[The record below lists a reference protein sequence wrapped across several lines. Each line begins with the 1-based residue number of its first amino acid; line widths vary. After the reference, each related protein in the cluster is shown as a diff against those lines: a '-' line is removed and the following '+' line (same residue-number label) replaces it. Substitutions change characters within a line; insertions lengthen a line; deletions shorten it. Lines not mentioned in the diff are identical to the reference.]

1 MTIQILSRRS
11 SLLNDRPF
19 PIRIGDGELALN
31 LNPADPGLY
40 FADSTGAPSTGLIKV
55 GPVHVD
61 STPPNAAPTGFTSL
75 SKGEQ
80 WLNTTSSPILNIY
93 DGTSWQQPKAVA
105 SVSSGSFP
113 TSPIDGQLHYDESV
127 TTLYIYRT
135 SVASWTAI

>member
-11 SLLNDRPF
+11 TLLNDRPY
-19 PIRIGDGELALN
+19 PIRIGDGEICLN

-61 STPPNAAPTGFTSL
+61 STAPNAAPTGFPTY

-80 WLNTTSSPILNIY
+80 WLDTTSSQILNIH
-93 DGTSWQQPKAVA
+93 DGTNWQQPKAVA
-105 SVSSGSFP
+105 SISSGSFP
-113 TSPIDGQLHYDESV
+113 LSPINGQLHYDESV

-135 SVASWTAI
+135 STASWTAV

>member
-11 SLLNDRPF
+11 TLLNDRPF

-61 STPPNAAPTGFTSL
+61 LTPPNAAPTGFINL

-80 WLNTTSSPILNIY
+80 WLNTTSSPILNIH

-113 TSPIDGQLHYDESV
+113 TIPINGQLHYDESV

-135 SVASWTAI
+135 STASWTAI

>member
-11 SLLNDRPF
+11 SLLNDRPT
-19 PIRIGDGELALN
+19 PIRIGDGELCLN

-40 FADSTGAPSTGLIKV
+40 FADSTPAPSTGLIKV

-61 STPPNAAPTGFTSL
+61 STPPNAAPTGFAPL

-80 WLNTTSSPILNIY
+80 WLNTSSSEILNIH
-93 DGTSWQQPKAVA
+93 DGSNWLQPKAVA

-113 TSPIDGQLHYDESV
+113 TSPVNGQLHYDESV
-127 TTLYIYRT
+127 PALYIYRT
-135 SVASWTAI
+135 STSSWTAI

>member
-11 SLLNDRPF
+11 SLLNDRPT
-19 PIRIGDGELALN
+19 PIRIGDGELCLN

-40 FADSTGAPSTGLIKV
+40 FADNIPAPSTGLIKV

-80 WLNTTSSPILNIY
+80 WLNTTASPILNIH
-93 DGTSWQQPKAVA
+93 DGTSWQEPKAVA

-113 TSPIDGQLHYDESV
+113 TIPINGQLHYDESA

-135 SVASWTAI
+135 STASWTAI